1 MKDGKPVPVNVL
13 GIAMWSIPI
22 AIVSVILGI
31 VCSSFMTKHEK
42 ALVNNGRVY

>member
-1 MKDGKPVPVNVL
+1 MKDGRPVPVDVL

-31 VCSSFMTKHEK
+31 IYFVIYDRKLEK
-42 ALVNNGRVY
+42 ALGGK